1 MVNWVRYTVLST
13 LLLAIFSLF
22 PGLYA
27 DDDHSRHTR
36 KNKTISEAPLHSE
49 KDKGNEATGEAAA
62 LLFAI
67 ANITIAISLASKTA
81 VKLSVLS
88 THTKERIKL
97 INQTQK
103 RFGMPVHYLINPL
116 ALVLAS
122 IHFFLPYCRSTLLP
136 EWGLFMV
143 ASLVV
148 IGILIKFR
156 IAPKVIRKW
165 TYLVHTSP
173 LALASLL
180 LMLIVGHSIMD

>member
-1 MVNWVRYTVLST
+1 MGKLVRYTVLTT

-22 PGLYA
+22 AGLYA
-27 DDDHSRHTR
+27 DDEHSSHTR
-36 KNKTISEAPLHSE
+36 KNKTISGARLHTE
-49 KDKGNEATGEAAA
+49 KDKGNETTGEAAA
-62 LLFAI
+62 LLFTI

-81 VKLSVLS
+81 GKLSVLS
-88 THTKERIKL
+88 THTKERIKR

-122 IHFFLPYCRSTLLP
+122 VHFFLSYCSSTLLP
-136 EWGLFMV
+136 ESGLCMV

-156 IAPKVIRKW
+156 IAPRAIRKW
-165 TYLVHTSP
+165 TYQVHTSP
-173 LALASLL
+173 LALVSLL
-180 LMLIVGHSIMD
+180 LTLIVGHSIMD